1 MKKIIIMFSMIVS
14 SIAFGQ
20 STNPYVYDEPEMS
33 TMADGDN
40 PAGPGDPDPGSVPI
54 DQYIPV
60 LLMVAT
66 ALAFAYT
73 NKNKVAK
80 NN

>member
-1 MKKIIIMFSMIVS
+1 MIVS
-14 SIAFGQ
+14 GIAFGQ

-40 PAGPGDPDPGSVPI
+40 PAGPGDPVVDPAPI
-54 DQYIPV
+54 DEYIPF
-60 LLMVAT
+60 LLVIAG

>member
-33 TMADGDN
+33 EMDEGDN
-40 PAGPGDPDPGSVPI
+40 PAAPGDPVPI

-60 LLMVAT
+60 LLMVAA